1 MMALPL
7 YFYGKERTVMIIKL
21 GKDKQI
27 EIDSYDLAKILS
39 TIVAVSAAITEAS
52 KYKSI
57 RKKDS

>member
-1 MMALPL
+1 M
-7 YFYGKERTVMIIKL
+7 VIKF

-27 EIDSYDLAKILS
+27 EIDSWDLQKILS
-39 TIVAVSAAITEAS
+39 VITAVSAAIAEAS

>member
-1 MMALPL
+1 
-7 YFYGKERTVMIIKL
+7 MIIKL

-39 TIVAVSAAITEAS
+39 TIAAVSAAITEAS